1 MMQVNIVDVWRKK
14 EKSGQKQLET
24 TYRALIACVCS
35 AFNTK
40 VVLLRGDCGT
50 VTF

>member
-1 MMQVNIVDVWRKK
+1 MDIWRKK

-35 AFNTK
+35 AFNTN
-40 VVLLRGDCGT
+40 VVLLCGDYGT